1 MKKNLLVAI
10 GVFVALALMLTACG
24 ILPSRTVSCH
34 RCGKD
39 VGSDP
44 VKAGGR
50 TYCSYNCYMSEAL
63 FN

>member
-1 MKKNLLVAI
+1 MKKFATFIVCVIVLMSLL
-10 GVFVALALMLTACG
+10 LSACG
-24 ILPSRTVSCH
+24 MGLSSISRCH
-34 RCGKD
+34 HCGD
-39 VGSDP
+39 SVGDDP